1 MYPTEILRLRLFVM
15 QQKMTDT
22 LSYPSSQ
29 KCILMV
35 TCHSYIPLEH
45 QPAVKVAIT
54 LLFFI
59 SILLIPQGHL
69 LFELPAE
76 KNRSPN

>member
-1 MYPTEILRLRLFVM
+1 
-15 QQKMTDT
+15 
-22 LSYPSSQ
+22 
-29 KCILMV
+29 MV
-35 TCHSYIPLEH
+35 TRHGYIPLEY
-45 QPAVKVAIT
+45 PLAVKVAIT

-76 KNRSPN
+76 KNRSPNYSVISKCFTYS

>member
-1 MYPTEILRLRLFVM
+1 M
-15 QQKMTDT
+15 QKKMPDT

-29 KCILMV
+29 KCILTV
-35 TCHSYIPLEH
+35 TCQGYIPLEY
-45 QPAVKVAIT
+45 QLAVKVAIT

-76 KNRSPN
+76 RTGLQINSVISRCFTDS